1 MSNNKR
7 DENKTW
13 LGRKQEFLN
22 KPFTYLR
29 TKKPERKKK
38 EIVLVLDTL
47 EAIFQNNSL
56 CSYNITGAN
65 NYDNYFA
72 SKLDYFIRHHMVTQ
86 HCMKNVQH
94 MNSFQKMANVCK
106 RV

>member
-13 LGRKQEFLN
+13 WGRKQEFLN

-29 TKKPERKKK
+29 TKKPERKNKG
-38 EIVLVLDTL
+38 IVLDTI
-47 EAIFQNNSL
+47 EAIIQNSLL
-56 CSYNITGAN
+56 CSYNIIGAN
-65 NYDNYFA
+65 NYNNYFA

-86 HCMKNVQH
+86 HCMKNVQL
-94 MNSFQKMANVCK
+94 MNSFQEMAHVSK
-106 RV
+106 